1 MILPDPSITFSF
13 VGAGI
18 AFVAVTLIAISNERF
33 LKGELKIFLQ
43 KFVIGAYF
51 MFAAIVL
58 QLINDVTPKGDLTFS
73 IVLVRSVSIYMASV
87 FFFLAANDIYELSKV
102 LGFAS
107 NKMPKKLSRILKK

>member
-1 MILPDPSITFSF
+1 MAFDPSVLFSF
-13 VGAGI
+13 GGAVI

-43 KFVIGAYF
+43 KFIVGSYF
-51 MFAAIVL
+51 MFSAIL
-58 QLINDVTPKGDLTFS
+58 IQLIIDIAPLTDFS
-73 IVLVRSVSIYMASV
+73 FSVNLIKSISIYMASV

-107 NKMPKKLSRILKK
+107 NSLPKKLKKILYK